1 MTNKKFTSNL
11 FLLQTLL
18 QVAKNLFSQLG
29 ESLSCV
35 HDQQKYD
42 FRLDN
47 YSTCVGEVDRP
58 TGNESIMPKHQ
69 IPLRTRP
76 MSPRSYH
83 RKCSV
88 SLENS
93 PSQSCMSL
101 RSQTDE
107 KHLQSVSQAEVH
119 ASSGNQSGSSDTNVP
134 SVVSQTKRVTDD
146 FKDLT
151 IEPAK
156 NKSSNEV
163 VTDIQD
169 TTSPIQL
176 EFRYNVEDAE
186 MKAIL
191 QGQKQLSNQV
201 LVVDREDLPQK
212 VGLEKRY
219 ICLWI

>member
-1 MTNKKFTSNL
+1 M
-11 FLLQTLL
+11 QTLL

-35 HDQQKYD
+35 NDHQKFN

-69 IPLRTRP
+69 IPLKTRP
-76 MSPRSYH
+76 ISPRSYH
-83 RKCSV
+83 RKCSI

-101 RSQTDE
+101 RSQTDQN
-107 KHLQSVSQAEVH
+107 HLRNVSQAE
-119 ASSGNQSGSSDTNVP
+119 ANATSGNQSESSDISAP
-134 SVVSQTKRVTDD
+134 SVVSQTKRVIDD
-146 FKDLT
+146 MKDLT

-163 VTDIQD
+163 VTHTQD
-169 TTSPIQL
+169 TTSPIKL
-176 EFRYNVEDAE
+176 EFRYNMEDAE

-191 QGQKQLSNQV
+191 QGQKQLSNQM
-201 LVVDREDLPQK
+201 LVVDREDFPQK

-219 ICLWI
+219 ICLRI